1 MSFRVTPRSLV
12 FAAALCGAALPAHA
26 QGSFPDFPDANLK
39 AGKAV
44 WVDTCRDCHANP
56 LSDAPQVKDTA
67 QWKKRAAK
75 GRPALYASALKGL
88 VTPNTEMPPRGGKV
102 RLTDEEVRR
111 AVDYMLAITTGPA
124 KE

>member
-1 MSFRVTPRSLV
+1 MTLRRMVL
-12 FAAALCGAALPAHA
+12 AAALGAGASPAHT
-26 QGSFPDFPDANLK
+26 QGSFPDFPDAGLK

-44 WVDTCRDCHANP
+44 WMDTCRDCHANP

-88 VTPNTEMPPRGGKV
+88 VTPNTEMPPRGGHDK
-102 RLTDEEVRR
+102 LTDEEVRR
-111 AVDYMLAITTGPA
+111 AVDYMLAITTETG
-124 KE
+124 KN